1 MGEIMT
7 EAIQF
12 LVAQYGLFAVVAAF
26 AVMLFAGFTKGAV
39 GFGLPMIC
47 ISGIGSVLPAEIA
60 IAALILPGLFSNFWQ
75 SFRNG
80 FAPAWASLKDYW
92 RLNLTLLVS
101 IYAFA
106 QLVVIISETALFII
120 LGVGITLFVSLQ
132 IIGWIPHIPAHLS
145 KKIQTPIGLVAGFFG
160 GLSGVWGPPIL
171 LYLLSQKTPKIE
183 MVRVQGISFLVG
195 AIVLTGAHLQS
206 GLLDKTTTPLS
217 AWMIL
222 PAMLG
227 MAIGFKVH
235 DRLDQEKFR
244 KITLFVLAF
253 AGLNLLRRGLFG

>member
-1 MGEIMT
+1 MT
-7 EAIQF
+7 ALNLLIAE
-12 LVAQYGLFAVVAAF
+12 YGLLALGIAF

-60 IAALILPGLFSNFWQ
+60 IAALILPGLTTNLWQ
-75 SFRNG
+75 SLRDG
-80 FAPAWASLKDYW
+80 LGPAWASLKQYW
-92 RLNLTLLVS
+92 RLNLVLLVS

-132 IIGWIPHIPAHLS
+132 IVGWIPHIPARLS
-145 KKIQTPIGLVAGFFG
+145 QKVQAPIGLVAGFFG

-171 LYLLSQKTPKIE
+171 LYLLSQKTPKTE
-183 MVRVQGISFLVG
+183 MIRIQGISFLVG

-206 GLLDKTTTPLS
+206 GLLNETTTPLS
-217 AWMIL
+217 AWMMI
-222 PAMLG
+222 PAMAG
-227 MAIGFKVH
+227 MAVGFKVQ
-235 DRLDQEKFR
+235 DRMDQAKFR
-244 KITLFVLAF
+244 KATLIVLLF

>member
-1 MGEIMT
+1 MIDALNILT
-7 EAIQF
+7 T
-12 LVAQYGLFAVVAAF
+12 QYGLFAMAATF
-26 AVMLFAGFTKGAV
+26 VVMLFAGFTKGAV

-60 IAALILPGLFSNFWQ
+60 IAALILPGLITNIWQ
-75 SFRNG
+75 SLRNG
-80 FAPAWASLKDYW
+80 FGAAWVSLKQYW
-92 RLNLTLLVS
+92 RLNLVLLVS

-132 IIGWIPHIPAHLS
+132 IIGWIPHIPARLS
-145 KKIQTPIGLVAGFFG
+145 TKIQAPIGLIAGFFG

-183 MVRVQGISFLVG
+183 MIRVQGISFLVG
-195 AIVLTGAHLQS
+195 AIVLTGAHFQS
-206 GLLDKTTTPLS
+206 GLLNKVTAPLS
-217 AWMIL
+217 AWLII
-222 PAMLG
+222 PAVVG
-227 MAIGFKVH
+227 MAIGFRVQ
-235 DRLDQEKFR
+235 DRLDQGKFR
-244 KITLFVLAF
+244 KITLMVLAI

>member
-1 MGEIMT
+1 MG
-7 EAIQF
+7 
-12 LVAQYGLFAVVAAF
+12 VAF
-26 AVMLFAGFTKGAV
+26 AVMLFAGFTKGAI

-47 ISGIGSVLPAEIA
+47 VSGVGSVLPAEIA
-60 IAALILPGLFSNFWQ
+60 IAALILPGLTTNLWQ
-75 SFRNG
+75 SLRG
-80 FAPAWASLKDYW
+80 GLGPAWVALKQYW
-92 RLNLTLLVS
+92 RLNLVLLFS

-106 QLVVIISETALFII
+106 QLVVIISETLLFII
-120 LGVGITLFVSLQ
+120 LGTGITVFVSLQ
-132 IIGWIPHIPAHLS
+132 IVGWIPHIPARLAT
-145 KKIQTPIGLVAGFFG
+145 KFQMPVGLISGFFG

-171 LYLLSQKTPKIE
+171 LYLLSQKIPKSE
-183 MVRVQGISFLVG
+183 MVRIQGISFLVG

-206 GLLDKTTTPLS
+206 GLLNKVTTPLS

-222 PAMLG
+222 PAFAG
-227 MAIGFKVH
+227 MAIGFKVQ

>member
-1 MGEIMT
+1 MT
-7 EAIQF
+7 EAIQI
-12 LVAQYGLFAVVAAF
+12 LVAQYGLLAMIIAF
-26 AVMLFAGFTKGAV
+26 AVMLFAGFTKGVV

-47 ISGIGSVLPAEIA
+47 ISGVGSVLPAEIA

-80 FAPAWASLKDYW
+80 FGPAWSSLKDYW
-92 RLNLTLLVS
+92 RLNLVLLLS

-132 IIGWIPHIPAHLS
+132 IIGWIPHIPARLS
-145 KKIQTPIGLVAGFFG
+145 TKIQAPIGLVAGFFG

-171 LYLLSQKTPKIE
+171 LYLLSQKIPKIE

-195 AIVLTGAHLQS
+195 SIMLTGAHLQS
-206 GLLDKTTTPLS
+206 GLLDKTTIPFS
-217 AWMIL
+217 AWMII
-222 PAMLG
+222 PVMVG
-227 MAIGFKVH
+227 MAVGFKVQNKM
-235 DRLDQEKFR
+235 DQVKFR
-244 KITLFVLAF
+244 KATLFVLAF

>member
-1 MGEIMT
+1 MT
-7 EAIQF
+7 DALQI
-12 LVAQYGLFAVVAAF
+12 LTTQYGLIAMVAAF

-39 GFGLPMIC
+39 GFALPMIC

-60 IAALILPGLFSNFWQ
+60 IASLILPSLVTNIWQ
-75 SFRNG
+75 SLRYG
-80 FAPAWASLKDYW
+80 FGAAWASLKKYW
-92 RLNLTLLVS
+92 RLNLVLLIS

-120 LGVGITLFVSLQ
+120 LGVGVTFFVSLQ
-132 IIGWIPHIPAHLS
+132 IIGWVPHIPARLS
-145 KKIQTPIGLVAGFFG
+145 QKIQPLIGLISGFFG

-171 LYLLSQKTPKIE
+171 LYLLSQKTPKTE

-206 GLLDKTTTPLS
+206 GLLDEITMPLS
-217 AWMIL
+217 VWMIL
-222 PAMLG
+222 PAMVG
-227 MAIGFKVH
+227 MAIGFKVQ
-235 DRLDQEKFR
+235 DRLDQVKFR
-244 KITLFVLAF
+244 RATLIVLAF

>member
-1 MGEIMT
+1 MDALQILT
-7 EAIQF
+7 S
-12 LVAQYGLFAVVAAF
+12 QYGLLTMTAAF
-26 AVMLFAGFTKGAV
+26 SVMLFAGFTKGAV

-60 IAALILPGLFSNFWQ
+60 IAALILPGLVTNIWQ
-75 SFRNG
+75 SLRDG
-80 FAPAWASLKDYW
+80 LGPAWASLKQYW
-92 RLNLTLLVS
+92 RLNLVLLIS

-132 IIGWIPHIPAHLS
+132 IIGWIPYIPKRLAT
-145 KKIQTPIGLVAGFFG
+145 KIQAPIGLVAGFFG

-171 LYLLSQKTPKIE
+171 LYLLSQNTPKTE

-195 AIVLTGAHLQS
+195 ALVLTGAHLQS
-206 GLLDKTTTPLS
+206 GLLDKVTTPLS
-217 AWMIL
+217 AWMVL

-227 MAIGFKVH
+227 MAIGFKVQ
-235 DRLDQEKFR
+235 DKLDQAKFR
-244 KITLFVLAF
+244 KITLIVLAF